1 MNSSLA
7 AHLRFLHE
15 RYSGAPQI
23 YAETFVGLFD
33 LDEHL
38 LMAEQTL
45 AGELEPSLYWPCV
58 LGVLAATRHPSINAD
73 NSHWQQWPVA
83 KQHEVAGCLTRI
95 VREMLD
101 DRLRDDLCDAAGWV
115 LMNPLACFHPLA
127 FEVFSEITPV
137 LMHESSGTTAA
148 FSADLAAN
156 YGLHCPQWL
165 NTTVSNVKRPSPQVL
180 GSGHLNV
187 PGLATTLLRAPLIA
201 SLATKHHV
209 DPNLLANAVQVLLFT
224 ALMHMKA
231 GRRVPSVES
240 ISEALHRLTRDGGR
254 QAQVSSACK
263 LLSEI
268 GRLRRSCGQICLK
281 LYLPS
286 QPHAS
291 IPAPTKATS

>member
-1 MNSSLA
+1 MNSA
-7 AHLRFLHE
+7 HAGHLRFLHE
-15 RYSGAPQI
+15 RYSGAPQV

-33 LDEHL
+33 QDEHL
-38 LMAEQTL
+38 LLVEQLLAET
-45 AGELEPSLYWPCV
+45 LEPDLYWPCV
-58 LGVLAATRHPSINAD
+58 LGVLDRTRHPNKDDDNALPWKGD
-73 NSHWQQWPVA
+73 ATQ
-83 KQHEVAGCLTRI
+83 QHESAGDL
-95 VREMLD
+95 VRLVCERFG
-101 DRLRDDLCDAAGWV
+101 DRMREDFCAAAGWV
-115 LMNPLACFHPLA
+115 LMNPLACLNPLA
-127 FEVFSEITPV
+127 FEVFSSITPV
-137 LMHESSGTTAA
+137 LMHESSGTTAP

-156 YGLHCPQWL
+156 YGLLCPQWL
-165 NTTVSNVKRPSPQVL
+165 NTTVSFVKRPSPQVL

-187 PGLATTLLRAPLIA
+187 PGLATTLLRAPLIT
-201 SLATKHHV
+201 SLATKYHV

-240 ISEALHRLTRDGGR
+240 ISEALHSLTRDGGWK
-254 QAQVSSACK
+254 AEVSSACK

-291 IPAPTKATS
+291 IRTPTKATS